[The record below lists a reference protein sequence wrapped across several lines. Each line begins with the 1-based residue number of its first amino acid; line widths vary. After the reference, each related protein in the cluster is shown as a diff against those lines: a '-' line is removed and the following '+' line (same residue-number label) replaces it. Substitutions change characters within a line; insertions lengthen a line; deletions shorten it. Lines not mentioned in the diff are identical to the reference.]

1 MKGLGTRGL
10 GLVVAT
16 MVIAPGPAKAGH
28 YQDGPAEAGP
38 HVRGRAV
45 RGLNQTSVGS
55 GFSRTVDVAP
65 VVSGF
70 SRTVTAAD
78 DAVKK
83 QLAGEWTLVKYEI
96 FGENGQTRPGNYD
109 IGRINYGDKEMS
121 AHLMRS
127 GRPKEAPATE
137 AARAAAYQGYLGYF
151 GPYTID
157 ADRKIVVHHVAGSSL
172 PNWLGTEQVRHYAFS
187 GDGKQLTLSLK
198 NGDRIT
204 QTLTWERTAIEK
216 GRGLRARA

>member
-1 MKGLGTRGL
+1 MKGLGAGGWGL
-10 GLVVAT
+10 TIAALLSVAQ
-16 MVIAPGPAKAGH
+16 PFKAAN
-28 YQDGPAEAGP
+28 GPAED
-38 HVRGRAV
+38 AV
-45 RGLNQTSVGS
+45 R
-55 GFSRTVDVAP
+55 
-65 VVSGF
+65 
-70 SRTVTAAD
+70 
-78 DAVKK
+78 K

-96 FGENGQTRPGNYD
+96 FSENGQTRPGNYD
-109 IGRINYGDKEMS
+109 IGRIDYGDREMS

-157 ADRKIVVHHVAGSSL
+157 AEKKIVVHHVAGSSL

-187 GDGKQLTLSLK
+187 SDGKQLTLSLK

-204 QTLTWERTAIEK
+204 QTLTWERA
-216 GRGLRARA
+216 AR

>member
-1 MKGLGTRGL
+1 MIRGL
-10 GLVVAT
+10 GAWAWGLAIAT
-16 MVIAPGPAKAGH
+16 FVFASGPARAGH
-28 YQDGPAEAGP
+28 Y
-38 HVRGRAV
+38 VRE
-45 RGLNQTSVGS
+45 SV
-55 GFSRTVDVAP
+55 VP

-70 SRTVTAAD
+70 SRTVTPAD
-78 DAVKK
+78 DAVRK

-109 IGRINYGDKEMS
+109 IGRINYGEREMS

-127 GRPKEAPATE
+127 GRPKDSPATE

-151 GPYTID
+151 GPYTIN
-157 ADRKIVVHHVAGSSL
+157 AEKKIVVHHVAGSSL
-172 PNWLGTEQVRHYAFS
+172 PNWLGTDQVRHYTLS

-204 QTLTWERTAIEK
+204 QTLTWER
-216 GRGLRARA
+216 ARQN